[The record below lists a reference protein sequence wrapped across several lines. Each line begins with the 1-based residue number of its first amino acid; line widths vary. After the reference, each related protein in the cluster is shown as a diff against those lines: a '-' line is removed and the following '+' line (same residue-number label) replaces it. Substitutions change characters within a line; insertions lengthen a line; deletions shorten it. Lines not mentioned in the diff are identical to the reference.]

1 MKPDEKRPDAAPSE
15 ALVGIPPDTSDGAST
30 NLPEREAAH
39 TAVSPGYPAEK
50 ARQGE
55 IILRTRT
62 RRIIFFGGL
71 IGLALL
77 FVILRIAA

>member
-1 MKPDEKRPDAAPSE
+1 MNPDRNRSDDTPSE
-15 ALVGIPPDTSDGAST
+15 AIVGMPPDTGEGSPAE
-30 NLPEREAAH
+30 LPERAAAH
-39 TAVSPGYPAEK
+39 TAVSSGYPAEK

-77 FVILRIAA
+77 IVFMRFAA